1 MIVAIRQF
9 FTNACSEVRRFV
21 SNPSIAFK
29 VSLAALLMALL
40 FIVRDDVRCET
51 YIVLVLLTTVTL
63 WSCFSFRKNIAFF
76 LYYAWVLVIS
86 EVCLYV
92 QKGFC
97 LPFWVATVMLLVI
110 GYLLL
115 SVGWCLYRVKEK
127 EYLNE
132 DGGFENLFP
141 ERKQDLVRLT
151 RYVADFR
158 VIGINSFW
166 GNGKTCLYEMFKKQ
180 NEESYYFISISVMTL
195 KLDSVERFL
204 VSEISR
210 ILEQNKIYSAASAK
224 LSTFLYGDAFRGV
237 GRFFT
242 ANSSYTEAFQ
252 TLMLDINKLDRHLFI
267 TFEDIDRVSDVK
279 IAHKVFAISEMLTR
293 WTNRIRILFQY
304 DRLTL
309 AKKFEG
315 EHESYI
321 EKYIPY
327 TIDLTPISFSRCLKV
342 ILTDGHNRGDFETI
356 NEKDFY
362 IITQDANIGS
372 WFSMAGVDGIG
383 AVASLALKWY
393 SIRSIELFIKEVD
406 TLVTEDV
413 SYDKKVVVLFQFI
426 KHFMPGAFNINLSEG
441 IYDNTIF
448 SFKGTN
454 YNIQQILAKLR
465 GIDDI
470 ESRRKVYSEIFP
482 SDSVNLFYLVL
493 MNKLGYK
500 LLKIQDLPKSSNS
513 RDGLSEKLNEKASSL
528 RDKDDNEK
536 LDRLIR
542 RMYAMGRSDRTDLEN
557 AVLELE
563 KVLDLNGS
571 QRESEFQKFL
581 NKAYYQDFERVDNA
595 TIFLLGVPQFLP
607 IFRSFLLYERS
618 SDYWLKLIDLY
629 FSHCN
634 VTGITAAVIQC
645 LNYCRTDCR
654 DVFFDVVRRFN
665 GLEIKGNLKKTKA
678 YPIFL
683 KKYIKEIINLTGIP
697 VYGFELLFATGEAES
712 EIIDEFEVIAKD
724 IKSQLRN
731 IQKEV
736 VLDVIKDDC
745 AMLCCFLDKNH
756 QLLQSSTIL
765 KEYEDIFTVHTEIH
779 NPIWDVEEKIKNY
792 NLKGS
797 ELEVFLEDSYR
808 KGNLKAIEVQRLLE
822 KFGASPDEG
831 VVE

>member
-127 EYLNE
+127 ESLNE

-141 ERKQDLVRLT
+141 ERKQDLERLT
-151 RYVADFR
+151 RYVADFK

-342 ILTDGHNRGDFETI
+342 ILKDGHNRGDFETI

-362 IITQDANIGS
+362 IITQDANVGS
-372 WFSMAGVDGIG
+372 CLSMSGQEGIG
-383 AVASLALKWY
+383 AVARRSL
-393 SIRSIELFIKEVD
+393 
-406 TLVTEDV
+406 
-413 SYDKKVVVLFQFI
+413 Q
-426 KHFMPGAFNINLSEG
+426 
-441 IYDNTIF
+441 
-448 SFKGTN
+448 
-454 YNIQQILAKLR
+454 
-465 GIDDI
+465 
-470 ESRRKVYSEIFP
+470 
-482 SDSVNLFYLVL
+482 
-493 MNKLGYK
+493 
-500 LLKIQDLPKSSNS
+500 
-513 RDGLSEKLNEKASSL
+513 
-528 RDKDDNEK
+528 
-536 LDRLIR
+536 
-542 RMYAMGRSDRTDLEN
+542 
-557 AVLELE
+557 
-563 KVLDLNGS
+563 
-571 QRESEFQKFL
+571 
-581 NKAYYQDFERVDNA
+581 
-595 TIFLLGVPQFLP
+595 
-607 IFRSFLLYERS
+607 
-618 SDYWLKLIDLY
+618 
-629 FSHCN
+629 
-634 VTGITAAVIQC
+634 
-645 LNYCRTDCR
+645 
-654 DVFFDVVRRFN
+654 
-665 GLEIKGNLKKTKA
+665 
-678 YPIFL
+678 
-683 KKYIKEIINLTGIP
+683 
-697 VYGFELLFATGEAES
+697 
-712 EIIDEFEVIAKD
+712 
-724 IKSQLRN
+724 
-731 IQKEV
+731 
-736 VLDVIKDDC
+736 
-745 AMLCCFLDKNH
+745 
-756 QLLQSSTIL
+756 
-765 KEYEDIFTVHTEIH
+765 
-779 NPIWDVEEKIKNY
+779 
-792 NLKGS
+792 
-797 ELEVFLEDSYR
+797 
-808 KGNLKAIEVQRLLE
+808 
-822 KFGASPDEG
+822 
-831 VVE
+831 